1 MNLVLEEVF
10 SSIVDQH
17 CLGAIP
23 SCCSMVQGAEDKTE
37 EELAKEISEEMDEDD
52 GI

>member
-1 MNLVLEEVF
+1 MHGCVAYL
-10 SSIVDQH
+10 
-17 CLGAIP
+17 
-23 SCCSMVQGAEDKTE
+23 QGAEDKTE